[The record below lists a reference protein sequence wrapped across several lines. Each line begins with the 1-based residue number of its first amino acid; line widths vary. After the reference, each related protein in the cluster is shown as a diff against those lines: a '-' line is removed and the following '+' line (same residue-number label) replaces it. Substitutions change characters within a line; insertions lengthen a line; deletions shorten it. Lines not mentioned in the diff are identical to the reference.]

1 MLYLEVGVHIGYI
14 HFRCLLPDEGREDMA
29 KKPTNYAI
37 NEERPY
43 GILISGHYAETA
55 DYSIHRPPDP
65 VGWLLMYTL
74 TGEGQVHVAG
84 EVVAPCRP
92 GDAVILL
99 PGLPHHYSTAGARW
113 EFIWV
118 HFIPAPSFRPWL
130 NLPQQTE
137 GIVRLQVDGSPGRN
151 GFAEALQRMV
161 RYSSSGGNSEL
172 HHRLAELALEE
183 ALLLLRAEVAK
194 DSNEAAIDPR
204 IADVV
209 GYLRESYRERVSIP
223 DLAKRSC
230 MSPSRLSHLFKE
242 QVGDTIIGT
251 VNKIRLEKASQLLA
265 FTTRQVAEIAGDVGI
280 DSPDHFARMFCQVYG
295 ETPSGY
301 RKRKRDGLQTETY
314 GKG

>member
-1 MLYLEVGVHIGYI
+1 
-14 HFRCLLPDEGREDMA
+14 MA

-43 GILISGHYAETA
+43 GILIAGHYAETA
-55 DYSIHRPPDP
+55 GYSIHRPPDP

-74 TGEGQVHVAG
+74 TGEGQVQVAG
-84 EVVAPCRP
+84 EAVPCRP

-118 HFIPAPSFRPWL
+118 HFIPDPSYRPWL
-130 NLPQQTE
+130 NLPQQSE
-137 GIVRLQVDGSPGRN
+137 GFVRLHVDASPGRN
-151 GFAEALQRMV
+151 GFAEALQRMD
-161 RYSSSGGNSEL
+161 RYSSSGGNSEI

-183 ALLLLRAEVAK
+183 ALLLLRAEVSK
-194 DSNEAAIDPR
+194 DRGEAALDPR

-223 DLAKRSC
+223 ELAKRCC

-251 VNKIRLEKASQLLA
+251 VNKIRLEKAAQLLA
-265 FTTRQVAEIAGDVGI
+265 FTTRQVAEIAGDVGF
-280 DSPDHFARMFCQVYG
+280 DSPDHFARLFCQVYG

-301 RKRKRDGLQTETY
+301 RKRKRAMR
-314 GKG
+314 